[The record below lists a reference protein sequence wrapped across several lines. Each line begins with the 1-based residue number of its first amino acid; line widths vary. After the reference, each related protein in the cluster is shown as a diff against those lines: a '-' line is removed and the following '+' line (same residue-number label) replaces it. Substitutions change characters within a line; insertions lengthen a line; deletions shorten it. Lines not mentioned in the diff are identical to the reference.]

1 MRPDTIIP
9 GHAGIPS
16 TEGYSRDLEGARQWL
31 EDVRD
36 HTDPYRIPSPAGL
49 TRLQRW
55 ALEAFG
61 LWRFV
66 QAREEAEFA
75 RGRRYVANTT
85 LAAFL
90 SRSPAPKGWAF
101 TD

>member
-1 MRPDTIIP
+1 MRPDHITP

-36 HTDPYRIPSPAGL
+36 HADPYIIPSPADL
-49 TRLQRW
+49 SRLQRW
-55 ALEAFG
+55 ALKAFG

-66 QAREEAEFA
+66 QARERAEFA

-85 LAAFL
+85 LAALL
-90 SRSPAPKGWAF
+90 SSRPAPKGWAS